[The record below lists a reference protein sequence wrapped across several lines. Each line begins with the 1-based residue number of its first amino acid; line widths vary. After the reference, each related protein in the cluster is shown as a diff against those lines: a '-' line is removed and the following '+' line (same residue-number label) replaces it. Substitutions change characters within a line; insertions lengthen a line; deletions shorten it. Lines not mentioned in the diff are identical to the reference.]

1 MDALKGYWAAANT
14 PGSLYNTFL
23 YLKQVLGNLAH
34 ISFVIL

>member
-1 MDALKGYWAAANT
+1 MIGATANS